1 MKRRRGRA
9 LGLAALGAALAGP
22 AQAGGGAEPG
32 AYCPLPEKGEV
43 PKCMAP
49 ARAEY
54 SDYFAALERGQL
66 ADADAAQIEQAVAE
80 GAASEHAYL
89 ALSSLTYGYYQL
101 ARREAERPEQ
111 DPEVALRLARW
122 NALLERAYE
131 SSPEDDDYREAVH
144 QAAQELRVRAPIEL
158 PCQDA
163 QGAPAACNSTEGVLR
178 GLEAADDR
186 AGIRGALERLL
197 RRFFGGDSA

>member
-1 MKRRRGRA
+1 VSRPRVRA
-9 LGLAALGAALAGP
+9 LGLAGLAAALTAPAYAGE
-22 AQAGGGAEPG
+22 GSKPG

-43 PKCMAP
+43 PQCMAP
-49 ARAEY
+49 AQAEY
-54 SDYFAALERGQL
+54 SDYFAALERGTL
-66 ADADAAQIEQAVAE
+66 ADADTAQLEQTVAE

-111 DPEVALRLARW
+111 DPAVALRLARW
-122 NALLERAYE
+122 NALLERAYAA
-131 SSPEDDDYREAVH
+131 SPEDDPYRDAVH
-144 QAAQELRVRAPIEL
+144 RAAKDLRRRAPIQL

-163 QGAPAACNSTEGVLR
+163 NGAAAACSSTESVLR
-178 GLEAADDR
+178 GLEATDDR
-186 AGIRGALERLL
+186 AGIRGALDRIL

>member
-1 MKRRRGRA
+1 MRRGRGAA
-9 LGLAALGAALAGP
+9 LGLAGLAAALAGP
-22 AQAGGGAEPG
+22 AQAGGGATPG
-32 AYCPLPEKGEV
+32 AYCPLPERGEV
-43 PKCMAP
+43 PQCMAP
-49 ARAEY
+49 AQAEY
-54 SDYFAALERGQL
+54 SDYFAALERGKL

-80 GAASEHAYL
+80 GAKSEHAYL

-111 DPEVALRLARW
+111 DPEVALRLSRW

-131 SSPEDDDYREAVH
+131 ASPEDDAYRTAV
-144 QAAQELRVRAPIEL
+144 QRAAQELRLRAPIQL

-163 QGAPAACNSTEGVLR
+163 QGAPTACSSTEGVLR